1 MKGVGAH
8 IKKKK
13 HWKKKSISLQMDR
26 WKPVGVEIQDAGNI
40 IGGGLGV
47 HLSFAVWKLAWGLS
61 APREIIV
68 GYDLLCTSELLLQ
81 AEAIL

>member
-1 MKGVGAH
+1 
-8 IKKKK
+8 
-13 HWKKKSISLQMDR
+13 MDR

-40 IGGGLGV
+40 VGGGLGV